1 MEFKSFKGQQI
12 KRYANRK
19 LYSVTE
25 HRYVTL
31 PEIGELF
38 KNGCGFIVRD
48 AKTNE
53 DLTVHYLVRALV
65 SIGHFD
71 EGVQTANLNNIQSNL
86 AERGITFHA

>member
-1 MEFKSFKGQQI
+1 MMFKGQQI
-12 KRYANRK
+12 KRYDNRK

-31 PEIGELF
+31 PEIGKMF
-38 KNGCGFIVRD
+38 NDGCGFIVRD

-53 DLTVHYLVRALV
+53 DLTVKYLVRALA

-71 EGVQTANLNNIQSNL
+71 EQIKVRNLSNIGANLQ
-86 AERGITFHA
+86 ERGITVHG

>member
-1 MEFKSFKGQQI
+1 MFKGQQI
-12 KRYANRK
+12 KRYDNRK

-31 PEIGELF
+31 PEIGTMF
-38 KNGCGFIVRD
+38 NDGCGFIVRD

-53 DLTVHYLVRALV
+53 DLTVKYLVRALV

-71 EGVQTANLNNIQSNL
+71 EQIKVRNLSNIGANLQ
-86 AERGITFHA
+86 ERGITVHG

>member
-1 MEFKSFKGQQI
+1 MFKGQQI
-12 KRYANRK
+12 KRYGNRK

-31 PEIGELF
+31 PEIGKLF
-38 KNGCGFIVRD
+38 IDGCGFIVRD

-53 DLTVHYLVRALV
+53 DLTVKYLVKALV

-71 EGVQTANLNNIQSNL
+71 SDVRDANLIKISSNL
-86 AERGITFHA
+86 QERGITVHG

>member
-1 MEFKSFKGQQI
+1 MFKGQQI
-12 KRYANRK
+12 KRYDNRK

-31 PEIGELF
+31 PEIGKMF
-38 KNGCGFIVRD
+38 NDGCGFIVRD

-53 DLTVHYLVRALV
+53 DLTVKYLVRALV

-71 EGVQTANLNNIQSNL
+71 KQVEVRNLSNIGANLQ
-86 AERGITFHA
+86 ERGITVHG

>member
-1 MEFKSFKGQQI
+1 MFKGQQI
-12 KRYANRK
+12 KRYDNRK

-31 PEIGELF
+31 PEIGKMF
-38 KNGCGFIVRD
+38 NDGCGFIVRD

-53 DLTVHYLVRALV
+53 DLTVKYLVRALA

-71 EGVQTANLNNIQSNL
+71 EQIKVRNLSNIGANLQ
-86 AERGITFHA
+86 ERGITVHG